1 MLTSSMATPSACAYT
16 VIKGFV
22 TIWPFFMML
31 PDAMSIGGGIAV
43 SSPVLAV
50 VFALR
55 YTYLWAREVI
65 KVKPN
70 SFDSNRP

>member
-1 MLTSSMATPSACAYT
+1 MTIGL
-16 VIKGFV
+16 V
-22 TIWPFFMML
+22 TMWTFLMML

-43 SSPVLAV
+43 GSPVVAV

-70 SFDSNRP
+70 HFASDRP